1 MGYILFSLLTLQCNS
16 FTEQSYTFL
25 LVNFMLYCLMV
36 IFLLSFLGFCKCALL
51 FLWKRLLSSKSMSRV
66 ATDCPL
72 PVMQRAQREKLSFSH
87 FCSVFPT
94 SERVCPGSVRA
105 AGRFRQLRHSLLCS
119 IVLVSVETFQ
129 LYAYLLHRVCLL
141 ICSILD

>member
-1 MGYILFSLLTLQCNS
+1 
-16 FTEQSYTFL
+16 
-25 LVNFMLYCLMV
+25 
-36 IFLLSFLGFCKCALL
+36 
-51 FLWKRLLSSKSMSRV
+51 MSRV

-141 ICSILD
+141 ICSILDNLLFFSSHGCHLYLSCNLCTNPSLVNFLVHLSVLLSLSLSHHRPRILTKGFFS